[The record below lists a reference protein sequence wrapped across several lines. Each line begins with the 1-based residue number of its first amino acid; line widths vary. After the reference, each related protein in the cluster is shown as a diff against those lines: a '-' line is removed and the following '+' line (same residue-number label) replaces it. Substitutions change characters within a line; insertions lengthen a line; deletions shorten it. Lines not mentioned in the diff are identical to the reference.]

1 MAEDKGRNKMRRQ
14 EAVGMD
20 ELVNQ
25 FIKDMKLA
33 SGLNRQRALV
43 AWNSVSGAARYTL
56 DVYFERG
63 IMTCTLSSSVV
74 RNQLYFQRDV
84 LLRRMNEFLDKDQ
97 LYVKG
102 DGPAVKNIILKFR
115 KKIKLYK
122 KSI

>member
-25 FIKDMKLA
+25 FIKEMKLA
-33 SGLNRQRALV
+33 SGLNRQRALE

-84 LLRRMNEFLDKDQ
+84 LVRKLNEYLSADEMFVREDKDGVIVRN
-97 LYVKG
+97 L
-102 DGPAVKNIILKFR
+102 ILR
-115 KKIKLYK
+115 
-122 KSI
+122 